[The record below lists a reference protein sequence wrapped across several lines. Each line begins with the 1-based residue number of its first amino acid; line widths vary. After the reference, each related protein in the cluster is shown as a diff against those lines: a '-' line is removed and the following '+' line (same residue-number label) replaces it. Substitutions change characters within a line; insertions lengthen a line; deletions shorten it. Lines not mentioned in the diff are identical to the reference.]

1 MTESTAKE
9 AERVWREADCLWTE
23 PQIERAIESTAQLI
37 EQDLQESNPLVLV
50 VMKGGLIFGARLL
63 MRLRFPLEID
73 YIHAT
78 RYGMET
84 SGSELLWKVLPQHEL
99 ADRHVLLVDDILD
112 EGQTLCKIIAHCHAQ
127 KAASVRCAVL
137 VDKEHD
143 RKYDPDFKAHYT
155 CLDVPDRFVFGY
167 GMDYKGYLRNADGI
181 YAVKGL

>member
-73 YIHAT
+73 YIYAT
-78 RYGMET
+78 RPYYEKLR
-84 SGSELLWKVLPQHEL
+84 SSLIELQQNGFIKRLYDNFKNESLNHENVVLI
-99 ADRHVLLVDDILD
+99 R
-112 EGQTLCKIIAHCHAQ
+112 
-127 KAASVRCAVL
+127 
-137 VDKEHD
+137 
-143 RKYDPDFKAHYT
+143 
-155 CLDVPDRFVFGY
+155 
-167 GMDYKGYLRNADGI
+167 
-181 YAVKGL
+181 

>member
-1 MTESTAKE
+1 MSVDIKE
-9 AERVWREADCLWTE
+9 VDKIWREADCLWTE
-23 PQIERAIESTAQLI
+23 QQIERAIEQVAQTI
-37 EQDLQESNPLVLV
+37 EADLQDKNPLVLV

-84 SGSELLWKVLPQHEL
+84 SGSELLWKVLPQHGLEN
-99 ADRHVLLVDDILD
+99 RHILVVDDILD
-112 EGQTLCKIIAHCHAQ
+112 EGQTLYKIIENCKSQ

-143 RKYDPDFKAHYT
+143 RKYKADFKAEYT
-155 CLDVPDRFVFGY
+155 CLSVPDRYVFGF
-167 GMDYKGYLRNADGI
+167 GMDYKGYLRNADGV
-181 YAVKGL
+181 YAVKGM